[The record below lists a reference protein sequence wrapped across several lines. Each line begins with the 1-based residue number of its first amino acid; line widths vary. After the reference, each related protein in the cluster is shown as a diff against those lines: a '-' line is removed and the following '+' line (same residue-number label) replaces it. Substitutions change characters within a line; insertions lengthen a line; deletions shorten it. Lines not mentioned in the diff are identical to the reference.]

1 MSKKKSGNKISSNKS
16 SSKKGSSSQVSAL
29 SLQERLLRVMDQKHH
44 WGWEFL
50 SGPRL
55 DRHQLLIHF
64 QQEYET
70 YVRDFPVFLAR
81 IMGRMDASSTLLKRE
96 FAENLYEEQTGGMSK
111 KISKGRSHPELFLKM
126 MNGLG
131 FKEAQF
137 QKIEFL
143 PTSLAYRCFLDRVT
157 FLDDWRIAAAIMTLF
172 VEGSV
177 NDRARLARSYRDTKS
192 LPQKLKEHAL
202 IRYHGLKEKDADLIK
217 VHHAVE
223 GDHRKSAWETVLHS
237 IPNELEGLLV
247 QRMEEALEL
256 WLLFRDGV
264 CVEMGL
270 ESREFRDYV
279 NAL

>member
-1 MSKKKSGNKISSNKS
+1 MS
-16 SSKKGSSSQVSAL
+16 AFRE
-29 SLQERLLRVMDQKHH
+29 SLLQVMDQKNH

-55 DRHQLLIHF
+55 TRDQLLVHF

-81 IMGRMDASSTLLKRE
+81 IMGRMETDSALLKRE
-96 FAENLYEEQTGGMSK
+96 FAENLYEEQTGGISA

-126 MNGLG
+126 MGGLG
-131 FKEAQF
+131 YKS
-137 QKIEFL
+137 KV
-143 PTSLAYRCFLDRVT
+143 FLDKVT

-177 NDRARLARSYRDTKS
+177 NDRARLQRSYKDTMTLKG
-192 LPQKLKEHAL
+192 KLKSHAM
-202 IRYHGLKEKDADLIK
+202 IRYYGLKEKDADLIK

-223 GDHRKSAWETVLHS
+223 GGHRKSAWESVLKE
-237 IPNELEGLLV
+237 IPSSMEPLLLR
-247 QRMEEALEL
+247 RMREALEL

-270 ESREFRDYV
+270 ESREFRSYV
-279 NAL
+279 DAL